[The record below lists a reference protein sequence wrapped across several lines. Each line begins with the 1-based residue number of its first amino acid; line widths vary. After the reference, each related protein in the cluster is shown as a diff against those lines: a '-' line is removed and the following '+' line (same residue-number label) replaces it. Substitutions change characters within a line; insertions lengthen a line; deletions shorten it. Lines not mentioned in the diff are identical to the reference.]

1 MKRKSKNNI
10 VRRVRAQDRATR
22 RHSAKKRR
30 RRKETRTAKKLSG
43 KAHIQEHND
52 EKMTRKA

>member
-1 MKRKSKNNI
+1 VHRIEQQEDTQRKKEEE
-10 VRRVRAQDRATR
+10 
-22 RHSAKKRR
+22 K
-30 RRKETRTAKKLSG
+30 KETRTAKKLSG